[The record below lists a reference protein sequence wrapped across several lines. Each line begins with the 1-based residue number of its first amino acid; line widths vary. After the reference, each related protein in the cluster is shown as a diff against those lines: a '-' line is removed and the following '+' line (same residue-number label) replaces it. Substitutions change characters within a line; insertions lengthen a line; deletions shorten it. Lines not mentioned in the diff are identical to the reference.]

1 MISEANPLYSVN
13 GVFNGIFVKGN
24 VLGDVMFYG
33 SGAGKLPTASAV
45 VSDIVDEVKH
55 LHTNIMT
62 RWSSKK
68 MTLADIEGSKKRFY
82 VRMEGS
88 LSGRKKEVESV
99 FGAIAATEIE
109 SIPNEFAFITEVM
122 SEKEYKEKAKT
133 ISGILNR
140 IRVDR

>member
-1 MISEANPLYSVN
+1 
-13 GVFNGIFVKGN
+13 
-24 VLGDVMFYG
+24 
-33 SGAGKLPTASAV
+33 
-45 VSDIVDEVKH
+45 
-55 LHTNIMT
+55 
-62 RWSSKK
+62 
-68 MTLADIEGSKKRFY
+68 MTLADIEDSKKRFY

-88 LSGRKKEVESV
+88 LSERKKEVESV

-122 SEKEYKEKAKT
+122 SEKEYEEKAKT